1 MYDLFEEMSKL
12 FGNLDEVSNT
22 LTNAVKYSVPSFPPV
37 RVVQREKK
45 VTLKFA
51 LAGYT
56 KNDVEISFKKDCLIL
71 STTSSF
77 NKKEAAKEKGTK
89 VLVDNFKTPSFSY
102 KYFIPE
108 NMYDFEKTEATFADG
123 VLTIVIPAREKI
135 ETKTTKIEIK

>member
-45 VTLKFA
+45 VTFRFS

-71 STTSSF
+71 STTPAF
-77 NKKEAAKEKGTK
+77 NKKEAAKEKGEK
-89 VLVDNFKTPSFSY
+89 VLVDNFKTPPFSY
-102 KYFIPE
+102 KYFVPE